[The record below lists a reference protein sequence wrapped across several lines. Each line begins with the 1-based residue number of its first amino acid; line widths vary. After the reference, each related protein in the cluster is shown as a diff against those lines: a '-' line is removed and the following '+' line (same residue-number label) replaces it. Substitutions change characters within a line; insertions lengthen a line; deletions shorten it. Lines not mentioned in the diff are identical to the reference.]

1 MHQAV
6 HLTDP
11 DKSTTPGDGYR
22 TDHQK
27 ITVRTGGCCPDVGR
41 NELRPYPD
49 RARTVAATRRPAAS
63 SAKLL
68 SHLGRPVGED
78 VLRPGT
84 LDPGQRLQD
93 RPVPVD
99 PALLGGGLDHRVLA
113 GDLIRGD
120 RHVDGVR
127 D

>member
-78 VLRPGT
+78 VLRPGP
-84 LDPGQRLQD
+84 LDPGQRLRIARSRSIQ
-93 RPVPVD
+93 PFSAAASIIEYSPE
-99 PALLGGGLDHRVLA
+99 
-113 GDLIRGD
+113 I
-120 RHVDGVR
+120 
-127 D
+127 